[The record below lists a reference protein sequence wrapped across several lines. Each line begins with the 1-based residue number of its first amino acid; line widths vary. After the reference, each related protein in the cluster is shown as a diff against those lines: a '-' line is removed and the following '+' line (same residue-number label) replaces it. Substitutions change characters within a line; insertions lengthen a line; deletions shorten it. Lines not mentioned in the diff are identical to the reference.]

1 MKNIISKEDLL
12 KKIRGKE
19 SKEEEVEEIIGT
31 YKMPPCKP
39 ISYITTVTPGTVIY
53 DSNVN
58 GYFKFIDYISPLKL
72 SNGKSHWILKAFLL
86 YTEDNITKQQYRDCL
101 KSYYTDN
108 TITNTPVIN
117 YKEVRLVDDEEYLEL
132 VTGVRNLEIEKS
144 ENPTTPMNFLFN
156 CLSETSTSFIRV
168 EDKTCY
174 ITGLDETE
182 VKCIEITS
190 DYKVIHH
197 TFNLNNLISIMDK

>member
-1 MKNIISKEDLL
+1 MKNIISKADLS

-19 SKEEEVEEIIGT
+19 SKEEEVEAIIGT
-31 YKMPPCKP
+31 YEMPPCKHL
-39 ISYITTVTPGTVIY
+39 SYVTPGTVIY
-53 DSNVN
+53 DSKVN
-58 GYFKFIDYISPLKL
+58 GYFKFINYVSPLKL

-86 YTEDNITKQQYRDCL
+86 YTEDNITKRQYRDCL

-108 TITNTPVIN
+108 TITIAPVIN

-132 VTGVRNLEIEKS
+132 VTGVRDLEIEKS
-144 ENPTTPMNFLFN
+144 KNPTTPMNLLFN
-156 CLSETSTSFIRV
+156 SLLETSTFKV
-168 EDKTCY
+168 DDKTYY
-174 ITGLDETE
+174 ITRLDETE

-197 TFNLNNLISIMDK
+197 TFNLNNLIQHF